1 MSLMD
6 ASLWEVIRA
15 SFNPDIW
22 KELLV
27 PIGETIYMTLISSV
41 IVLVFG
47 VLLGICLTLTSP
59 DGLLPLRISY
69 TTVGWL
75 INVLRSLPQMV
86 MIILMIP
93 VARLF
98 FGKSYGTN
106 ACIIAIAASCI
117 PMYARIVESALLEIE
132 KGKIEAAKSI
142 GSTNRQMLFKVVIP
156 ETLPSLIRGFT
167 VAVIAII
174 SMTALAGMFGAGG
187 IGDIAVRFGYQR
199 FQHDRLFACVYIL
212 IILVQITQGVGN
224 VISNR
229 ILKTRNL
236 I

>member
-142 GSTNRQMLFKVVIP
+142 GSTNRQILFKVVIP

-229 ILKTRNL
+229 ILKTRKL

>member
-1 MSLMD
+1 MSLLD
-6 ASLWEVIRA
+6 STVWEVIKA
-15 SFNPDIW
+15 SFEPAIW
-22 KELLV
+22 KELLKPV
-27 PIGETIYMTLISSV
+27 GETLYMTTVSSL

-47 VLLGICLTLTSP
+47 IILGIFLTITCP
-59 DGLLPLRISY
+59 DGLIPVKIPYL
-69 TTVGWL
+69 TAGWL

-117 PMYARIVESALLEIE
+117 PMYARIVESSLLEIG

-142 GSTNRQMLFKVVIP
+142 GSSNLQIVTKVILP
-156 ETLPSLIRGFT
+156 ETLPGLIRGFT
-167 VAVIAII
+167 VAVISVI

-187 IGDIAVRFGYQR
+187 IGDIAVRYGYQR

-212 IILVQITQGVGN
+212 VILVQLTQGIGN
-224 VISNR
+224 LISNR

>member
-1 MSLMD
+1 MSLLD
-6 ASLWEVIRA
+6 SSVWEVIKA

-22 KELLV
+22 RELV
-27 PIGETIYMTLISSV
+27 KPVGETVYMTVISSI
-41 IVLVFG
+41 IVLLFG
-47 VLLGICLTLTSP
+47 IIVGIFLTITGP
-59 DGLLPLRISY
+59 DGLLPLKIPYHAS
-69 TTVGWL
+69 GWM

-86 MIILMIP
+86 TIILMIP
-93 VARLF
+93 VARLI

-117 PMYARIVESALLEIE
+117 PMYARIVESSLLEIG

-142 GSTNRQMLFKVVIP
+142 GSNNFQIITKVIIP
-156 ETLPSLIRGFT
+156 ETFPGLIRGFT
-167 VAVIAII
+167 VAVISII

-212 IILVQITQGVGN
+212 VILVQITQGTGN
-224 VISNR
+224 LISNK

>member
-1 MSLMD
+1 MSLLD
-6 ASLWEVIRA
+6 STVWEVIKA
-15 SFNPDIW
+15 SFEPAIW
-22 KELLV
+22 KELLKPV
-27 PIGETIYMTLISSV
+27 GETLYMTIVSSL

-47 VLLGICLTLTSP
+47 IILGIFLTITCP
-59 DGLLPLRISY
+59 DGLIPVKIPYL
-69 TTVGWL
+69 TAGWL

-117 PMYARIVESALLEIE
+117 PMYARIVESSLLEIG

-142 GSTNRQMLFKVVIP
+142 GSSNLQIVTKVILP
-156 ETLPSLIRGFT
+156 ETLPGLIRGFT
-167 VAVIAII
+167 VAVISVI

-187 IGDIAVRFGYQR
+187 IGDIAVRYGYQR

-212 IILVQITQGVGN
+212 VILVQLTQGIGN
-224 VISNR
+224 LISNR

>member
-229 ILKTRNL
+229 ILKTRKL

>member
-1 MSLMD
+1 MSLLD
-6 ASLWEVIRA
+6 SSLWEVIKA
-15 SFNPDIW
+15 SFNPEIW
-22 KELLV
+22 KELIV
-27 PIGETIYMTLISSV
+27 PVGETLYMTIISSI
-41 IVLVFG
+41 IVLIFG
-47 VLLGICLTLTSP
+47 MILGVVLTLTSP
-59 DGLLPLRISY
+59 DGLLPKRISY

-93 VARLF
+93 VARLI
-98 FGKSYGTN
+98 FGKSYGIN

-117 PMYARIVESALLEIE
+117 PMYARIVESALLEID

-142 GSTNRQMLFKVVIP
+142 GSSNAQVFFKVIIP
-156 ETLPSLIRGFT
+156 ETLPAIIRGFT
-167 VAVIAII
+167 VAVIGVI

-212 IILVQITQGVGN
+212 VVLVQITQGIGN
-224 VISNR
+224 LISNR
-229 ILKTRNL
+229 MLKTRNL

>member
-1 MSLMD
+1 MSLLD
-6 ASLWEVIRA
+6 SSFWEVFLASLSPE
-15 SFNPDIW
+15 IW
-22 KELLV
+22 KDLWG
-27 PIGETIYMTLISSV
+27 PIGETLYMTAISSL
-41 IVLVFG
+41 IMLVFG
-47 VLLGICLTLTSP
+47 IVIGILLDITNP
-59 DGLLPLRISY
+59 NGLIPLKVSY
-69 TTVGWL
+69 TLSGWL
-75 INVLRSLPQMV
+75 INCLRSLPQMI

-93 VARLF
+93 VARLI

-117 PMYARIVESALLEIE
+117 PMYARIVESSLLEID
-132 KGKIEAAKSI
+132 KGKIEAAQAMGSKNISI
-142 GSTNRQMLFKVVIP
+142 IFKVLLP

-167 VAVIAII
+167 VSVITVL

-187 IGDIAVRFGYQR
+187 IGDIAVRYGYQR

-212 IILVQITQGVGN
+212 VILVQLIQGIGN
-224 VISNR
+224 LVSKR

>member
-1 MSLMD
+1 MSLLD
-6 ASLWEVIRA
+6 SSLWEVFIA
-15 SFNPDIW
+15 SFNLEIW
-22 KELLV
+22 KELIK
-27 PIGETIYMTLISSV
+27 PIGETLYMTAISSV

-47 VLLGICLTLTSP
+47 IIIGIFLTTANP
-59 DGLLPLRISY
+59 DGLVPSKVPY
-69 TTVGWL
+69 VTAGWL

-86 MIILMIP
+86 MIILMVP

-106 ACIIAIAASCI
+106 ACIIAISASCI
-117 PMYARIVESALLEIE
+117 PMYARIVESSLLEIG

-142 GSTNRQMLFKVVIP
+142 GSTNFQIITKVILP
-156 ETLPSLIRGFT
+156 ETLPGLIRGFT
-167 VAVIAII
+167 VAVISVI

-212 IILVQITQGVGN
+212 VIFVQITQGVGN
-224 VISNR
+224 LISNK

-236 I
+236 L

>member
-1 MSLMD
+1 MSLLD
-6 ASLWEVIRA
+6 SSVWEVIKA

-22 KELLV
+22 RELV
-27 PIGETIYMTLISSV
+27 KPVGETVYMTVISSI
-41 IVLVFG
+41 IVLLFG
-47 VLLGICLTLTSP
+47 IIVGIFLTITGP
-59 DGLLPLRISY
+59 DGLLPLKIPYHAS
-69 TTVGWL
+69 GWM

-86 MIILMIP
+86 TIILMIP
-93 VARLF
+93 VARLI

-117 PMYARIVESALLEIE
+117 PMYARIVESSLLEIG

-142 GSTNRQMLFKVVIP
+142 GSNNFQIITKVIIP
-156 ETLPSLIRGFT
+156 ETFPSLIRGFT
-167 VAVIAII
+167 VAVISII

-212 IILVQITQGVGN
+212 VILVQITQGTGN
-224 VISNR
+224 LISNR

>member
-1 MSLMD
+1 
-6 ASLWEVIRA
+6 
-15 SFNPDIW
+15 
-22 KELLV
+22 
-27 PIGETIYMTLISSV
+27 
-41 IVLVFG
+41 
-47 VLLGICLTLTSP
+47 
-59 DGLLPLRISY
+59 Y
-69 TTVGWL
+69 TTVGWF

-93 VARLF
+93 VARLI
-98 FGKSYGTN
+98 FGKSYGIN

-117 PMYARIVESALLEIE
+117 PMYARIVESALLEID

-142 GSTNRQMLFKVVIP
+142 GSSNAQVFFKVIIP
-156 ETLPSLIRGFT
+156 ETLPAIIRGFT
-167 VAVIAII
+167 VAVIGVI

-212 IILVQITQGVGN
+212 VVLVQITQGIGN
-224 VISNR
+224 FISNR
-229 ILKTRNL
+229 MLKTRNL